1 MGVLEQVDNAAR
13 CKCTLTSGTTVRL
26 AINTA
31 PQVSWQH
38 SWLAN
43 YEMRDSMQRGG
54 LTLPRGRLM
63 AKRGLQAEML
73 QWWRLGWTHAPSAP
87 EFRHL
92 AWELSLAAPDIVG
105 HVLLLVGAREAA
117 EKKRGFRAQA
127 AAAAPRASR
136 VPKREQSRERR
147 RAEDRS
153 RQGQTAGAAQRALQG
168 ERGLTSLAVASDV
181 HQAVV

>member
-1 MGVLEQVDNAAR
+1 MGVFEQVYNAAR

-43 YEMRDSMQRGG
+43 YEMRDSMQCGG

-117 EKKRGFRAQA
+117 EKKGDFGHRQRLRRREPAGYRSV
-127 AAAAPRASR
+127 SR
-136 VPKREQSRERR
+136 V
-147 RAEDRS
+147 
-153 RQGQTAGAAQRALQG
+153 
-168 ERGLTSLAVASDV
+168 ERGGGQRTARGRGKRPVLLKERFKGSEA
-181 HQAVV
+181 